1 MSHFFGTHSS
11 KVRFQLKI
19 KVFYRC
25 APGDLFFG
33 AFRETG
39 KSFLR
44 GRLRWRIRIL
54 LFRETGPALRA
65 VLLHAQS
72 PGALVFLSV
81 FSLENP
87 PKNPVFFAKE
97 IDSSD
102 NLHPKKTLSFRR
114 FRCVFFGAGLLV
126 VPNPCEMRTVA
137 LGRTGARVQALST
150 KW

>member
-1 MSHFFGTHSS
+1 MSHFFDPHSS
-11 KVRFQLKI
+11 KVRIQLKN

-25 APGDLFFG
+25 VPGYLFFG

-39 KSFLR
+39 KS
-44 GRLRWRIRIL
+44 L
-54 LFRETGPALRA
+54 LVALALENSHFALQGNGYALRA
-65 VLLHAQS
+65 VLLYAQS
-72 PGALVFLSV
+72 PCALVFLSV

-102 NLHPKKTLSFRR
+102 NLHPKKTLSFGR
-114 FRCVFFGAGLLV
+114 FRCVFFGAGSLV